1 MGRRK
6 KIDIFFF
13 FLFLV
18 ISIFLSWSLFSHGFF
33 HTHDGDF
40 FVIRLFEFDKALK
53 SGHFPPRWAGGLNY
67 GYGVPLFNFF
77 YPGSLYLAELFH
89 LAGFPLTT
97 SLKIVLFLSFPLS
110 AFGMYLFGK
119 KVWGTFGGFIS
130 ALFYLIVPYRFLDV
144 YVRGQIG
151 EIVCLTFAPFVF
163 WSLLVLSEKF
173 DKKMFIFGSLSLVI
187 LLISHNILAFIFVPV
202 IFLYSLFLLLTT
214 RNKNLIK
221 IFFLFFLISFCLS
234 AFFFI
239 PALLEAR
246 YVKLGQAVVVNFR
259 EHFPSF
265 FQLLYS
271 PWGYGYSEP
280 GLKDGMSFQLGIAH
294 QIGFL
299 LVLFFLFWQILRF
312 GFSRDLKN
320 FHLLFFLALTLF
332 SVFLTLKISLFFWE
346 IVPLLSQV
354 QFPWRFN
361 SLTIFSLSFL
371 AGSLI
376 EGRKKYFL
384 IILIPLLFLN
394 CRNYLR
400 PGFFERY
407 DDSYYLKNKS
417 LALGTTLIAD
427 EVLPVWVE
435 ERPQSSPSA
444 TIEFISGRGEFLL
457 LEEKPAYLK
466 SRIKVEDEAAV
477 RVNKTFYPGW
487 EVYLGGEE
495 VPFRIGKPF
504 GFIQVEIPR
513 GEHVLE
519 VRLTKTPI
527 QSFSDLLFLLGLLL
541 AVLVIK

>member
-1 MGRRK
+1 MGGRK

-18 ISIFLSWSLFSHGFF
+18 ISIFLSWSLLSHGFF

-77 YPGSLYLAELFH
+77 YPGSLYLAEFFH

-97 SLKIVLFLSFPLS
+97 SLKIILFLSFPLS

-119 KVWGTFGGFIS
+119 KVWGNFGGVIS
-130 ALFYLIVPYRFLDV
+130 GLFYLIVPYRFLDV

-151 EIVCLTFAPFVF
+151 EIVFLTFVPFVF
-163 WSLLVLSEKF
+163 WSFLVLSEKF
-173 DKKMFIFGSLSLVI
+173 DKKIFIFGCLSLAI
-187 LLISHNILAFIFVPV
+187 LLISHNILVLIFTPV
-202 IFLYSLFLLLTT
+202 IFFYALFLLL
-214 RNKNLIK
+214 RAKDKSLIK

-234 AFFFI
+234 AFFLL
-239 PALLEAR
+239 PALFEAR

-299 LVLFFLFWQILRF
+299 LVVFFLLWQILRF
-312 GFSRDLKN
+312 GFSKDLKN
-320 FHLLFFLALTLF
+320 FHLLFFLASALF
-332 SVFLTLKISLFFWE
+332 SVFLTLKISSFFWE

-407 DDSYYLKNKS
+407 DDSYYLGNKN

-435 ERPQSSPSA
+435 EKPQFLPSSV
-444 TIEFISGRGEFLL
+444 IEFISGRGEFLL
-457 LEEKPAYLK
+457 LKEKPICLK
-466 SRIKVEDEAAV
+466 GKIKVEDKAVV

-487 EVYLGGEE
+487 KVYLNGKE
-495 VPFRIGKPF
+495 VSFRIGKPF
-504 GFIQVEIPR
+504 GFIEVEIPK
-513 GEHVLE
+513 GEHTFE
-519 VRLTKTPI
+519 VKLTKTPI
-527 QSFSDLLFLLGLLL
+527 QLFSDLLFLLGLLL
-541 AVLVIK
+541 AFLVIK